1 MSIPVEK
8 LVDARVD
15 QFSWF
20 FEDEEL
26 EFIRSHK
33 GSFFEKKEAETFS
46 KYICGITAST
56 WWIRKRELER
66 IEDKE
71 NVNQSSGY
79 FNQLGMPAPAPWQNE
94 KRIKIEVPEHE
105 RIPPAVG
112 RMQFKRLSQELISL
126 SKRLDEKVSICA
138 LTRAENNVAS
148 NIICL
153 RYDQN
158 EKKRVISSVQVFNYE
173 KNHCL
178 GLQLHVPSKISTD
191 CVIEEGSMMI
201 QDENPNLI
209 RQYNSI
215 YSPIIK
221 TACVKLKLDW
231 IISPNHPGR
240 DPEIFSGPEFRDDQ
254 LFQAT
259 ISIRPDLSL
268 IDFPDEFK
276 ELRSD
281 VKQLKVIL
289 DALTTEILPSSSKSS
304 DDLSSLLRT
313 SGNIEISDF
322 VWQTCKY
329 SSLSGI
335 TKNLNTLI
343 SLGTQGD
350 ASNITVLS
358 DNDSD
363 FAMKFGKARKRGI
376 PTKIH
381 EATALEMLFECG
393 EQAVSRKLNN
403 SVSSRA
409 GLAQLLGSVS
419 GSQRIQEQLEELS
432 RRLKAVCLH
441 HGLQTLA
448 LPDETIKN
456 FIHDWIAHEDGE
468 VTRTVSGISAYKVM
482 KAHRPTS
489 WSIKMNQYMMDIVC
503 KTDYVDENSTFYV
516 YEKTVN
522 YSDS

>member
-8 LVDARVD
+8 LDDARVD
-15 QFSWF
+15 QFSWI

-33 GSFFEKKEAETFS
+33 GSLFEQKEAEKFS

-56 WWIRKRELER
+56 WWIRKRELDR

-71 NVNQSSGY
+71 NCSQNPNY
-79 FNQLGMPAPAPWQNE
+79 FNTMGMPAQAPWMNE

-112 RMQFKRLSQELISL
+112 RMQFKRLSHELITL
-126 SKRLDEKVSICA
+126 SKILDEKVSICA
-138 LTRAENNVAS
+138 LTRTESNQAS

-153 RYDQN
+153 HYDQN
-158 EKKRVISSVQVFNYE
+158 EKKRIISSVQVFNYE
-173 KNHCL
+173 KNHSL
-178 GLQLHVPSKISTD
+178 GLELHVPSKISTD

-201 QDENPNLI
+201 QDENPSLI

-221 TACVKLKLDW
+221 TASVKLKLDW
-231 IISPNHPGR
+231 TISPNHPGR
-240 DPEIFSGPEFRDDQ
+240 DPEIFAGPEFRDDQ
-254 LFQAT
+254 SFQAT
-259 ISIRPDLSL
+259 ISICPDLSL

-276 ELRSD
+276 GLRSD
-281 VKQLKVIL
+281 VKQLKVIF
-289 DALTTEILPSSSKSS
+289 DALTTEILPPSTKTC
-304 DDLSSLLRT
+304 DDLSSSLRS
-313 SGNIEISDF
+313 SGSIEISDL
-322 VWQTCKY
+322 VWQTSKY
-329 SSLSGI
+329 SSLSEI

-343 SLGTQGD
+343 SLATQGD

-393 EQAVSRKLNN
+393 EQAISRKLNN
-403 SVSSRA
+403 CVSSRA

-441 HGLQTLA
+441 HGLQTLS
-448 LPDETIKN
+448 LSDEKIYSL
-456 FIHDWIAHEDGE
+456 IHDWIAQGGGD
-468 VTRTVSGISAYKVM
+468 VTQTVSGFSAYKIV
-482 KAHRPTS
+482 KEHRPTS
-489 WSIKMNQYMMDIVC
+489 WSMKMNQYMIDIVC
-503 KTDYVDENSTFYV
+503 ETDIVDENSTFFV
-516 YEKTVN
+516 YEKTSN
-522 YSDS
+522 YLD